1 MLLKVNAPLEACT
14 EIDKSKSMR
23 GLMLN
28 THYQPLV
35 PEMTPESLQYIS
47 IAQMETDRRIVPL
60 KDHYA
65 TQQPRFFQ
73 QANFTR
79 GS

>member
-1 MLLKVNAPLEACT
+1 
-14 EIDKSKSMR
+14 MR

-47 IAQMETDRRIVPL
+47 IAQMETDRRIDFFFKLLDHQFLAL
-60 KDHYA
+60 KKLKNGA
-65 TQQPRFFQ
+65 P
-73 QANFTR
+73 
-79 GS
+79 